1 MPQFTRFFRV
11 KLNISGISLVW
22 NIWQSPCLLRSEK
35 YTKKVR
41 KFATIK
47 TKICPK
53 GKNSVFS
60 MLKSTPA
67 WKKVVAN
74 MSYECRQLMMV
85 FFVSIYQVPDWFW
98 RTFFWHFEAKTN
110 WEPWQL
116 PRWFWLQFTIQLCKC
131 ASIISEFVLYE
142 KEFSIVVKC

>member
-1 MPQFTRFFRV
+1 MP
-11 KLNISGISLVW
+11 
-22 NIWQSPCLLRSEK
+22 LRGGEGGRTPNGKCHLKFPFWLSAPLP
-35 YTKKVR
+35 

-60 MLKSTPA
+60 MLKSTSA
-67 WKKVVAN
+67 WKKVVTN
-74 MSYECRQLMMV
+74 KSYECRQLMMV

-116 PRWFWLQFTIQLCKC
+116 PRWFWSLQFKIQLCKC
-131 ASIISEFVLYE
+131 ASIVSEFVLYK
-142 KEFSIVVKC
+142 KEFFTIMKMLRWPTS